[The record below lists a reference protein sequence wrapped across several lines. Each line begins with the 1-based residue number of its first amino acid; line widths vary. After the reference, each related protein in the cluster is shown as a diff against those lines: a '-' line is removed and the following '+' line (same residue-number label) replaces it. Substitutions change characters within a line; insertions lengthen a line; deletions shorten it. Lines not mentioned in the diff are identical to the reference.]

1 MRAASCKH
9 KADGTDGANTAGD
22 ERKAKKTKKDELSSK
37 AVSTPDFET
46 PVVCSSQ
53 VVRENV

>member
-1 MRAASCKH
+1 MRAAACKH

-22 ERKAKKTKKDELSSK
+22 ERKTKRTKKDELSSK
-37 AVSTPDFET
+37 AVITPDFET

>member
-37 AVSTPDFET
+37 AVSTADFEIS
-46 PVVCSSQ
+46 VVCSSQ